1 MRNLKEMRRNWEKQ
15 WRHLSY
21 STSSTSDSIK
31 SVAKLLSD
39 FIQED
44 TSMFRLSLKTDFPL
58 ERKLF
63 PRFQFSVWCQPT
75 LLELF
80 ASAEDYS
87 AQKLL
92 GSYRAAYPV
101 LVWEDVQLTG
111 PDTWRAM

>member
-1 MRNLKEMRRNWEKQ
+1 MNQKEMRRNLEKQ

-31 SVAKLLSD
+31 SWAKLLSD
-39 FIQED
+39 SISED
-44 TSMFRLSLKTDFPL
+44 TSMFKLSLETIFPL
-58 ERKLF
+58 ESRLS

-80 ASAEDYS
+80 VSAESYS

-92 GSYRAAYPV
+92 ESYRAAYPA
-101 LVWEDVQLTG
+101 LVWEDCQPTG
-111 PDTWRAM
+111 RVV